1 LGMTR
6 RSVLSYLALLGW
18 LSGCE
23 SKDNMSLDSL
33 PQESNPAEEEKRLKR
48 PPPASS
54 GITSDPGN
62 PNGAPGSGSIG
73 TSPTRY

>member
-1 LGMTR
+1 MRR
-6 RSVLSYLALLGW
+6 RSIIILLALIGPVAA
-18 LSGCE
+18 CE
-23 SKDNMSLDSL
+23 KKDDMSPDSL
-33 PQESNPAEEEKRLKR
+33 PQEPDPIQEEKRLKR

-54 GITSDPGN
+54 GISSDPNN